1 MKQLLKKASQAY
13 YDGQP
18 FLTNE
23 QYDALEAKY
32 GQVIEGVGEI
42 PHLHRMYSLQKT
54 YDLSNPPFDAFRG
67 NATETLKLD
76 GAAVSLLYVN
86 GELELALTRGDGIKG
101 RDITA
106 KILQL
111 VPAVIDFEGTCQIT
125 GEVVCPK
132 DVPNARNFASGA
144 LNTKDWDEYLEKS
157 KKLHFIAYDQK
168 GFIDTGSYQCDMHML
183 SVEGFSV
190 ITDEPLEPEE
200 CIFPTDGIVY
210 RIDDTQDYIAQ
221 GFTSK
226 FPKGAFAYKQ
236 NAEGVITTILDVEW
250 QTGKS
255 GKVSPV
261 AILEP
266 IKIGDAMVS
275 RATLN
280 NIAFI
285 EAMDLEIGCKV
296 KVVRSGEIIPC
307 ITERVD

>member
-1 MKQLLKKASQAY
+1 MKTLLNKASEAY
-13 YDGQP
+13 YNGEP

-32 GQVIEGVGEI
+32 VQVISGEGEI
-42 PHLHRMYSLQKT
+42 AHMYRMYSLQKT
-54 YDLSNPPFDAFRG
+54 YDINDTPFPTG
-67 NATETLKLD
+67 TGVVETPKLD
-76 GAAVSLLYVN
+76 GAAVSLLYID
-86 GELELALTRGDGIKG
+86 GKLAMALTRGDGIKG
-101 RDITA
+101 RDITDKMRFIA
-106 KILQL
+106 PDNLEFKQPFQ
-111 VPAVIDFEGTCQIT
+111 VT

-144 LNTKDWDEYLEKS
+144 LNLKDKNEFLDRAKELY
-157 KKLHFIAYDQK
+157 FVAYGVSEEFQTDSYFADMLLLQAQGFYVCTDVPSEQK
-168 GFIDTGSYQCDMHML
+168 DCVF
-183 SVEGFSV
+183 
-190 ITDEPLEPEE
+190 PL
-200 CIFPTDGIVY
+200 DGIVY
-210 RIDDTQDYIAQ
+210 RYDSNDKYEDA

-226 FPKGAFAYKQ
+226 FPRGAFAYKQ
-236 NAEGVITTILDVEW
+236 NAEGVVTTLLDVIW
-250 QTGKS
+250 QTGKT

-285 EAMDLEIGCKV
+285 QAMDLVIGCKV

-307 ITERVD
+307 ITERVE